1 MGKLL
6 GDKCEQVTR
15 EMWNNQYIYVD
26 VAIDNQNASFF
37 EKCGYDHL
45 LDETGEMLINNGKT
59 KKVRV

>member
-1 MGKLL
+1 M
-6 GDKCEQVTR
+6 R
-15 EMWNNQYIYVD
+15 EIGNNQYIYVD

-37 EKCGYDHL
+37 AKCGYDHL